1 MSLRHLGQPV
11 PEEAVEWLRARCL
24 ASGGFL
30 AAPAAPMPDLLSTA
44 TALHALAA
52 TATPLDDLR
61 EPCLDFIDSLWDPRG
76 GFHGTWADD
85 ALDCEYVFYGLLAL
99 GHLTTWDIGVD
110 RAALT
115 ETLANT
121 RHALLAERLP
131 SGHWEGELCSSA
143 LSTAT
148 AASALALVDR
158 DASADLVCRGTQW
171 LADHGNADGGWGDS
185 VLSRSNISTTVLCW
199 CAFAIAGTEDEHR
212 ETVARAEAWIERAAG
227 GLEPDTLAQAIA
239 ARYGRDH
246 TFSVPI
252 LATCA
257 IAGKLGEGRAAWRHV
272 APLPF
277 ELAAPP
283 HSWLKF
289 LRVPVVSY
297 ALPALVAIGHARFHH
312 LPPRNPVTRLARILT
327 RGKALR
333 KLTAMQPDSGG
344 FLEATPLTSFVTM
357 NLAAAGLAGHPVARK
372 AVGFLRASAR
382 DDGSWPIDTNLATWV
397 TTLSVNALAA
407 APDFAERVPVEE
419 RRAVL
424 DWLLDQQHCQVH
436 PFTNADPGGWAWTDL
451 SGGVPDA
458 DDTAGAL
465 LALRSLGIEDDRI
478 LPAAEA
484 ALEWLGHLQNKDSG
498 IPTFCRGWG
507 RLPFDRSGADLTAHA
522 LMALDAWL
530 DDLPDRSWGL
540 SRTEG
545 SLVTIFGRDYLET
558 SQRPDGS
565 WVPLWFG
572 NEAAPDEENPVFG
585 TARVLQALSTLLRRA
600 PFGMEALRKGAGWLL
615 EAQTADGGWGG
626 APGVGA
632 SIEETA
638 LAVDALARVL
648 VVAPRAADG
657 IEEAI
662 SRGVAWLI
670 AHTDCGQSF
679 PPSPIGFYFAKLWY
693 YERLYPL
700 VFACSALE
708 RVNAL
713 LALGQGA

>member
-1 MSLRHLGQPV
+1 MGAGV
-11 PEEAVEWLRARCL
+11 P
-24 ASGGFL
+24 
-30 AAPAAPMPDLLSTA
+30 
-44 TALHALAA
+44 
-52 TATPLDDLR
+52 TPGKHSAMR
-61 EPCLDFIDSLWDPRG
+61 IDE
-76 GFHGTWADD
+76 D
-85 ALDCEYVFYGLLAL
+85 ALSQ
-99 GHLTTWDIGVD
+99 
-110 RAALT
+110 
-115 ETLANT
+115 TLANA
-121 RHALLAERLP
+121 REQLLAQRLP

-148 AASALALVDR
+148 AVCALALVDR
-158 DASADLVCRGTQW
+158 DASGALIRRGIQW
-171 LADHGNADGGWGDS
+171 LVHHANPDGGWGDS

-227 GLEPDTLAQAIA
+227 GLEPEQLAKAIGD
-239 ARYGRDH
+239 RYGTDR

-257 IAGKLGEGRAAWRHV
+257 LAGKLGEGREAWRHV

-277 ELAAPP
+277 ELAALP
-283 HSWLKF
+283 HWSLKW

-344 FLEATPLTSFVTM
+344 FLEATPLTSFVAM
-357 NLAAAGLAGHPVARK
+357 NLAAAGLAGHPVARR

-407 APDFAERVPVEE
+407 APDFADRVPVEE
-419 RRAVL
+419 RRALL
-424 DWLLDQQHCQVH
+424 DWLLDQQHRQVH

-465 LALRSLGIEDDRI
+465 LALRSLGLEDERI

-484 ALEWLGHLQNKDSG
+484 AVNWLTGLQNRDSG

-507 RLPFDRSGADLTAHA
+507 TLPFDRSGADLTAHA
-522 LMALDAWL
+522 LMALDAWHDEL
-530 DDLPDRSWGL
+530 LADL
-540 SRTEG
+540 
-545 SLVTIFGRDYLET
+545 
-558 SQRPDGS
+558 QRQADAAMRRGIAHLAAVQRADGA

-572 NEAAPDEENPVFG
+572 SEAAPDEESPVFG
-585 TARVLQALSTLLRRA
+585 TARVLQALGTLA
-600 PFGMEALRKGAGWLL
+600 PRELPCLAEMLARGARWLL
-615 EAQTADGGWGG
+615 AAQNADGGWGG
-626 APGVGA
+626 APGLA
-632 SIEETA
+632 PSIEETA

-648 VVAPRAADG
+648 DTRYSILAGASIQPSVEHRASSIEHHRPSIEHRAPSIIPRAAAEG

-670 AHTDCGQSF
+670 AHTDRGRSF

-700 VFACSALE
+700 VFALSALE
-708 RVNAL
+708 RVAIL
-713 LALGQGA
+713 LRAHTCTRLWSLDTAERPKGVAE